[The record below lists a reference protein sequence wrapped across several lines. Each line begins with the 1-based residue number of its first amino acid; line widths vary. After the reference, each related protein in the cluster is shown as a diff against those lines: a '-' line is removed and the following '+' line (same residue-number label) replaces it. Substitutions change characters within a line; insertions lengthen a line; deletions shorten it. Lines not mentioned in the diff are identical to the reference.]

1 MFMKGS
7 FNSIEINL
15 PDISPIMAGIT
26 SSHYNSCGGHTGSFS
41 VFLFPWQLKLQFP
54 HYIYIRGVKYK
65 TVQMLDVYIKSI
77 KVAHISV
84 LPITVKED
92 KNERCLLFTGI
103 FFNYLL
109 ELEFDFFFFNLGKR
123 FEVFL
128 LHHCTVN
135 FHHIL

>member
-1 MFMKGS
+1 M
-7 FNSIEINL
+7 
-15 PDISPIMAGIT
+15 
-26 SSHYNSCGGHTGSFS
+26 
-41 VFLFPWQLKLQFP
+41 
-54 HYIYIRGVKYK
+54 
-65 TVQMLDVYIKSI
+65 YIKSI
-77 KVAHISV
+77 KVTHISF

-109 ELEFDFFFFNLGKR
+109 EELEFDFFFNLGKR

-135 FHHIL
+135 FRSHTLLIPFSIRVLFKERDFVFRRS

>member
-7 FNSIEINL
+7 FNSMEINL
-15 PDISPIMAGIT
+15 PDMSPIMAGIT
-26 SSHYNSCGGHTGSFS
+26 SSHCNSCAGHTGSFP

-54 HYIYIRGVKYK
+54 HYIHIRGVKQK
-65 TVQMLDVYIKSI
+65 RAQMFDVYIKSI
-77 KVAHISV
+77 KVTHISF

-109 ELEFDFFFFNLGKR
+109 ELDFFFFNLGKR